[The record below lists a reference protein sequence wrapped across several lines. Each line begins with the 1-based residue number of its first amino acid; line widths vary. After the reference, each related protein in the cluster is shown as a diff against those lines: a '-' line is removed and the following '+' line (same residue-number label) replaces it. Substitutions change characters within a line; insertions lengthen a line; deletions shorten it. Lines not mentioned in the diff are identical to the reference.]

1 MEKNKKFREMRID
14 RLLGN
19 WKVIILFLLC
29 INVFFFLLIN
39 YLLNLALSL
48 PLLLQNLNHP
58 QEYLDLS
65 NCWIKPERVKQYSG
79 LYMVVG
85 MIYLIF
91 ILFVDV
97 RQAFRMR
104 TAFSA
109 SGFNMGQK
117 GKERWTTNE
126 EIRGQYKEIPD
137 RDIPFPGY
145 GGTIVSRIG
154 NNLYLDDSAV
164 NNLIIGITRSGKGEM
179 FVYPSIDVY
188 SRAEKKASM
197 VVTDPKMELYKSC
210 KKTLEERGYEVYLLC
225 LDDPLHSMGF
235 NPLKQCVDIY
245 LKGDYANAEL
255 LIQAF
260 SFSIFNPDKPANED
274 SFWQESASNLLSA
287 LILGIIEDC
296 VEQDK
301 MDNQRRK
308 AVWKEKRQK
317 FEQMSLSEKEYI
329 REQYQKISKESGDLV
344 LYPGLSALPENA
356 VYEDTFENCKKINM
370 FSVMNLFSELVRIKD
385 EEDVDIS
392 GLDAYFDRRPGL
404 NRAKLKYTGI
414 EISGYRTKSSVF
426 STMFTKL
433 TIFTYENVG
442 KMTAESSLNIEDIG
456 FGDKPIAVF
465 LGIPD
470 YDKSIHFL
478 ASVFI
483 RQMYFVLAK
492 KASNSMSGKCPRL
505 VKVIA
510 DEFGNIPAVESMENI
525 ITVCLGRN
533 ISFDLVIQSYS
544 QLDKLYG
551 DDSKTIRGNCGN
563 HIYIL
568 TNDEETAEGFSKLI
582 GNETL
587 IDMQRSGERLSTKK
601 HIMESTIDHPL
612 LDMNRLM
619 NLYPGECVVKR
630 VMKRTDL
637 KGKRVQPTPIFNS
650 EESGKRFL
658 FRYEYLKTTFPDPD
672 MIDLKEINP
681 EDRSH
686 INLAERI
693 WDYNLTFARFNAM
706 EEEENSTLQQGMKKM
721 QPAKTL
727 KDLTNKD
734 QILKSINSV
743 MGITYMP
750 ENMTIEQLAD
760 WISNVDLKDQ
770 DKDLLL
776 NLLAIGKE
784 SKVVSLNGKEGNN
797 G

>member
-1 MEKNKKFREMRID
+1 MKKNKKIREMRID
-14 RLLGN
+14 RLLGS
-19 WKVIILFLLC
+19 WWVIIPFLLC
-29 INVFFFLLIN
+29 VNAFFFLLFSYI
-39 YLLNLALSL
+39 LNLVQSL
-48 PLLLQNLNHP
+48 PLLLQDLDHAKK
-58 QEYLDLS
+58 YLDLS
-65 NCWIKPERVKQYSG
+65 NCLIQNDRVKKNLD
-79 LYMVVG
+79 LYVTAL
-85 MIYLIF
+85 MIYAALMG
-91 ILFVDV
+91 FVDTIHIY
-97 RQAFRMR
+97 RMR
-104 TAFSA
+104 TAFSS

-117 GKERWTTNE
+117 GVERWTTNK
-126 EIRGQYKEIPD
+126 EIKKQYKEIPD

-154 NNLYLDDSAV
+154 NNLYIDNSAV

-210 KKTLEERGYEVYLLC
+210 KEMLEKRGYRVFLLC
-225 LDDPLHSMGF
+225 LNDPLHSMGF

-260 SFSIFNPDKPANED
+260 SFSIFNPDKPTNGD

-296 VEQDK
+296 LEQDK
-301 MDNQRRK
+301 IDNKKRL
-308 AVWKEKRQK
+308 AVWEKKRK
-317 FEQMSLSEKEYI
+317 RFDQMTDSEKKDI
-329 REQYQKISKESGDLV
+329 REKYKKISGETGDAILNSV
-344 LYPGLSALPENA
+344 LPALPEDA
-356 VYEDTFENCKKINM
+356 IYEDIFENCKKINM

-392 GLDAYFDRRPGL
+392 GLDAYFNRREGM
-404 NRAKLKYTGI
+404 NRAKLKYAGI
-414 EISGYRTKSSVF
+414 EMAGYRTKSSVF

-433 TIFTYENVG
+433 TIFTFENVG
-442 KMTAESSLNIEDIG
+442 KMTAESSINIEDIG

-470 YDKSIHFL
+470 YDKSTHFL
-478 ASVFI
+478 ATVFI
-483 RQMYFVLAK
+483 RQLYFVLAK
-492 KASNSMSGKCPRL
+492 KASESISGRCSRL
-505 VKVIA
+505 VKVIT
-510 DEFGNIPAVESMENI
+510 DEFGNIPAIESMENI

-533 ISFDLVIQSYS
+533 ISFDLVIHSYS
-544 QLDKLYG
+544 QMDKLYG
-551 DDSKTIRGNCGN
+551 DDSQTIRGNCGN

-568 TNDEETAEGFSKLI
+568 TNDEKTAEGFSRLL
-582 GNETL
+582 GNET
-587 IDMQRSGERLSTKK
+587 IVDMQRSGERLSVKK
-601 HIMESTIDHPL
+601 HIMESTIEHPL
-612 LDMNRLM
+612 LDMNQLM

-650 EESGKRFL
+650 EESGKKFL
-658 FRYEYLKTTFPDPD
+658 FRYEYLKDTFPDPD
-672 MIDLKEINP
+672 TIDLKEINL

-706 EEEENSTLQQGMKKM
+706 EESGNLQQGLEAI
-721 QPAKTL
+721 QAKTIA
-727 KDLTNKD
+727 DLTNKD
-734 QILKSINSV
+734 QVLNTV
-743 MGITYMP
+743 NHVLGISYLP
-750 ENMTIEQLAD
+750 ESMTVEQFAD
-760 WISNVDLKDQ
+760 WITNMELKEE

-784 SKVVSLNGKEGNN
+784 PVKKKN
-797 G
+797 